1 MAKLWKKIRKWIKDH
16 DTEIIATLAAI
27 LIYTAW
33 HEYRDSKTTELTAK
47 HIESITATQT
57 IEKEVKNNAGTVRQT
72 QSDNDRRVRQ
82 AVKKAADDI
91 PTDLA
96 ALVDMANT
104 IIRSC
109 NSNQ

>member
-1 MAKLWKKIRKWIKDH
+1 MLNKIKKWIDEH
-16 DTEIIATLAAI
+16 PVIVSFVVVGALLLIMYFIVIRPINSNRTTAA
-27 LIYTAW
+27 
-33 HEYRDSKTTELTAK
+33 
-47 HIESITATQT
+47 HIEAITATQSQT
-57 IEKEVKNNAGTVRQT
+57 KEVKNNAGTVRQT